1 MTGLPVLGGRAAP
14 QPHGAA
20 GRSLTCD
27 SPSTERQLYQT
38 ELQQHKKRE
47 REIAHPKFWIG
58 ITRSLCT
65 FTQIPGSAIQQMPYH
80 LGNGYTRVASLRSE
94 VLRPTAALSFAVAQQ
109 LAGHVALPVSTT
121 TAKRFVDWWRIP
133 V

>member
-1 MTGLPVLGGRAAP
+1 MK
-14 QPHGAA
+14 
-20 GRSLTCD
+20 RSN
-27 SPSTERQLYQT
+27 QVV
-38 ELQQHKKRE
+38 
-47 REIAHPKFWIG
+47 HPKGFE
-58 ITRSLCT
+58 SLC
-65 FTQIPGSAIQQMPYH
+65 SAIQQMPYH

-133 V
+133 VKCAVLQGAIPESALLKSNTETRFSKHQL

>member
-1 MTGLPVLGGRAAP
+1 MK
-14 QPHGAA
+14 
-20 GRSLTCD
+20 RSN
-27 SPSTERQLYQT
+27 QVV
-38 ELQQHKKRE
+38 
-47 REIAHPKFWIG
+47 HPKGFEP
-58 ITRSLCT
+58 LC
-65 FTQIPGSAIQQMPYH
+65 SAIQQIPYH
-80 LGNGYTRVASLRSE
+80 LGNGHTRVASLRSE